1 MDAARAKLR
10 DVLLEARSLVAR
22 PGNNFDWSCWED
34 APAALREIDGLIG
47 ALGRGE
53 TPARRSLSVLFAPTG
68 PLQEVGLSS
77 GWAGAFSALADRFDA
92 AEAAFYGR

>member
-1 MDAARAKLR
+1 MDAARAELR
-10 DVLLEARSLVAR
+10 DVLLEARSLVAQ

-34 APAALREIDGLIG
+34 APAALREID

-77 GWAGAFSALADRFDA
+77 GWAGAFSALANRFDA